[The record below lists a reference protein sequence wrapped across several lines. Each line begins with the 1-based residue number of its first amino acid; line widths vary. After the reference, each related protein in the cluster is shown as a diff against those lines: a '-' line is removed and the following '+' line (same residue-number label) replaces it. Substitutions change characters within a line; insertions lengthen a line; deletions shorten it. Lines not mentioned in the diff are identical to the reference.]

1 MQLRIKYHCDVLV
14 VGAGLAGIMAAIKA
28 AEKGQRVILI
38 SSGKI
43 CSGSSFYPGTWGL
56 GLIAPEDEADE
67 QDLAAQIQTVGCG
80 MADEAMVT
88 SFVKGIRP
96 AIRTL
101 QAMGVSMK
109 QAVDGTQKEFI
120 PCFDHKHRKW
130 YGLLSASMQK
140 VLPGAL
146 QEKQVELM
154 PYCDLVELMQAG
166 QKVCGA
172 VIREQTNELSA
183 INCKAVILATGGYGS
198 IFKHF
203 LTTQDVGG
211 YGQYLALEA
220 GCELINLEFMQMIP
234 GYLRPCYKTIFN
246 ERTFRYA
253 RLQDEAGQ
261 NILDGLQDQ
270 EKLLALRS
278 SYAPFTT
285 RLASKQIDFAM
296 ERAIAAKR
304 LEGVHISYE
313 QRLSADMPEFIR
325 TYFDWL
331 AREKGLGPAD
341 EIVIAQFAHAAN
353 GGIRIRPDASTEVAG
368 LYACGEVTG
377 GMHGADRIGGL
388 STANGLVF
396 GLQAGSSAADYAAA
410 KSLEE
415 EVFLARE
422 YWCIHEREAAKEK
435 LQQIMSAAS
444 MVVRSESGLRH
455 AHAQLQQL
463 LRQAKKTPAED
474 AAAIRDSRLLW
485 GQLQLAVCIVEAQ
498 LMRKESRGSHYRE
511 DFPEEKEQLNRPIVI
526 KRQQDRSVLHFQA
539 MNQRPD

>member
-1 MQLRIKYHCDVLV
+1 MQLKIKYHCDVLV

-28 AEKGQRVILI
+28 AEKGQRIMLI

-56 GLIAPEDEADE
+56 GLIAPEDEKDE
-67 QDLAAQIQTVGCG
+67 QDLAAHIQAVGRG

-96 AIRTL
+96 AIQTL

-109 QAVDGTQKEFI
+109 QAVDETGQEFI

-140 VLPGAL
+140 VLPDAL
-146 QEKQVELM
+146 QEKQVVFM
-154 PYCDLVELMQAG
+154 PYCDLVELLQAR

-183 INCKAVILATGGYGS
+183 IDCKAVILATGGYGS

-220 GCELINLEFMQMIP
+220 GCTLVNLEFMQMIP
-234 GYLRPCYKTIFN
+234 GYIRPCYKTIFN

-253 RLQDEAGQ
+253 RLRDDAGQ
-261 NILDGLQDQ
+261 DILAGLQDQ
-270 EKLLALRS
+270 AGLLALRS

-296 ERAIAAKR
+296 ERAIAAKG
-304 LEGVHISYE
+304 LEGIHISYE
-313 QRLSADMPEFIR
+313 QSMSEQMPEFIR

-331 AREKGLGPAD
+331 ASEKGLGPAD

-353 GGIRIRPDASTEVAG
+353 GGIRISPDASTEVAG

-396 GLQAGSSAADYAAA
+396 GLRAGSSAADYAALN
-410 KSLEE
+410 SR
-415 EVFLARE
+415 EVRKEAALSRE
-422 YWCIHEREAAKEK
+422 YWCIHERAAIKEQ

-444 MVVRSESGLRH
+444 MVIRSENGLRH

-463 LRQAKKTPAED
+463 LRQVKKTPAED
-474 AAAIRDSRLLW
+474 AAVIRDSRLLW
-485 GQLQLAVCIVEAQ
+485 GQLQLAVCIVKAQ

-511 DFPEEKEQLNRPIVI
+511 DFPEEKEEMNRPIVI
-526 KRQQDRSVLHFQA
+526 KKRWGRNVLWF
-539 MNQRPD
+539 